1 MEAKLSKKQMVK
13 TIVESQGK
21 NFNTWLKE
29 KQKEAKQAILI
40 EENSEWHNVI
50 RDAIFDQLLEETLI
64 RQLPKSQEK
73 KKESFLKESKESKS
87 GVEPLNPNQ

>member
-40 EENSEWHNVI
+40 EENSEW
-50 RDAIFDQLLEETLI
+50 
-64 RQLPKSQEK
+64 
-73 KKESFLKESKESKS
+73 
-87 GVEPLNPNQ
+87 

>member
-1 MEAKLSKKQMVK
+1 METKLSKKQMVK
-13 TIVESQGK
+13 MIVESQGN

-64 RQLPKSQEK
+64 QQLPKPQEK
-73 KKESFLKESKESKS
+73 KKESFSKEPKELKS
-87 GVEPLNPNQ
+87 VVESSNPNS

>member
-1 MEAKLSKKQMVK
+1 M
-13 TIVESQGK
+13 IVESQGN

-64 RQLPKSQEK
+64 QQLPKPQEK
-73 KKESFLKESKESKS
+73 KKESFSKEPKELKS
-87 GVEPLNPNQ
+87 VVESSNPNS